1 MELKNKRIGFLGDSI
16 TEGHGVAEAQN
27 IYWNRIAAQTGAAC
41 FGYGIGGTRIAPQH
55 SGADD
60 PRWDPRW
67 ALYFGFR
74 VDEMEENLDV
84 IVVFGGTNDFGH
96 GDAPLGT
103 PADRDESTFYGAYH
117 VLLNKIFERYPGA
130 EVVLMTPLHRLGDEN
145 CTYNE
150 FGMRRSANLEGYAEA
165 IKEIAKFYSVPVLD
179 LFTMG
184 GMNPIVPVQKELF
197 MPDGLHP
204 NDAGHARIAQRLIG
218 LLNTL

>member
-1 MELKNKRIGFLGDSI
+1 MNLQGLKITFLGDSI
-16 TEGHGVAEAQN
+16 TEGHGCSSEET
-27 IYWNRIAAQTGAAC
+27 RFTSLIASQHGAITRC
-41 FGYGIGGTRIAPQH
+41 YGIGGTRLARQTKPSEWPRH
-55 SGADD
+55 DLDFPSRGAEMD
-60 PRWDPRW
+60 PDA
-67 ALYFGFR
+67 AL
-74 VDEMEENLDV
+74 

-184 GMNPIVPVQKELF
+184 GLNPIVPVQKELF